1 MSITPKDPHKKTMQW
16 CIKMTD
22 NRISFLRRLRLRRRR
37 RRLLKEIQINQVTE
51 DGPTPLF
58 IACQE
63 GHVDVVQLLLTRKK
77 IQINQAI
84 KDGTTPLFI
93 ACVNGH
99 VDIVRLLLARK
110 EIQINQ
116 ATEDGWTPSKIAQ
129 YYKHTAI
136 VSLLQQYSG
145 SMQQNTLL

>member
-1 MSITPKDPHKKTMQW
+1 M
-16 CIKMTD
+16 
-22 NRISFLRRLRLRRRR
+22 
-37 RRLLKEIQINQVTE
+37 
-51 DGPTPLF
+51 
-58 IACQE
+58 
-63 GHVDVVQLLLTRKK
+63 DVVQLLLTRKK